1 MACVVSTALCVC
13 VCVSVAAYL
22 HIKVQS
28 ANIDEDAGPKV
39 EKGDPLRLVQGD
51 CPFKAS
57 KGDGAS
63 FILQYL
69 SDNLDIYLLVHRGIV
84 ARAEVLS
91 MNGCGCLPKSMT
103 LGNSLGKDL

>member
-1 MACVVSTALCVC
+1 M
-13 VCVSVAAYL
+13 CVSVAAYL
-22 HIKVQS
+22 DIKVQS

-39 EKGDPLRLVQGD
+39 EKSDPLRLVQGD
-51 CPFKAS
+51 RLFKAG

-69 SDNLDIYLLVHRGIV
+69 PDNLDIDLLVHRGIV
-84 ARAEVLS
+84 ARAEVLC
-91 MNGCGCLPKSMT
+91 MHGCGCLPKGMT